1 MADEDITQTMY
12 PESDFVMLS
21 ALQHYVYCTRQCALI
36 HLEQIWSENGY
47 TAEGREMHDRVDN
60 GETSYRSGVRVT
72 RSTALRSALLGVSGV
87 ADVIEWHKLKNHEKP
102 FPVEYKRGKP
112 KKHDADK
119 IQLCAQAMC
128 LEEML
133 GIQIPAGALFYGQTK
148 HRFDVDF
155 DDSLRERTVLA
166 AEGVHDLFRNGVTP
180 PPELG
185 PKCKLCS
192 LKEECLPEVIVQG
205 KSAKVYL
212 QKLFHTLSKEEM

>member
-1 MADEDITQTMY
+1 MY

-21 ALQHYVYCTRQCALI
+21 ALQHFVYCPRQCALI
-36 HLEQIWSENGY
+36 HLEQIWSENVY

-60 GETSYRSGVRVT
+60 GETSYRTGVRVT
-72 RSTALRSALLGVSGV
+72 RSAALRSAMLGISGI
-87 ADVIEWHKLKNHEKP
+87 ADVVEWHQRNNHEEP

-133 GIQIPAGALFYGQTK
+133 GIQIPAGALFYGLTK
-148 HRFDVDF
+148 HRLDVDF
-155 DDSLRERTVLA
+155 DDALREKTVLA
-166 AEGVHDLFRNGVTP
+166 AKGVHNLFQDGITP
-180 PPELG
+180 PPEPG

-192 LKEECLPEVIVQG
+192 LKEECLPEVIAQG

-212 QKLFHTLSKEEM
+212 QKLFQTLSEEEI

>member
-1 MADEDITQTMY
+1 MY

-21 ALQHYVYCTRQCALI
+21 ALQHFVSCPRQCALI
-36 HLEQIWSENGY
+36 HLEQIWNENVY

-60 GETSYRSGVRVT
+60 GETSYRTGVRVT
-72 RSTALRSALLGVSGV
+72 RSAALRSAMLGISGV
-87 ADVIEWHKLKNHEKP
+87 ADVVEWHKRNNHEEP

-133 GIQIPAGALFYGQTK
+133 GIQIPAGALFYGLTK
-148 HRFDVDF
+148 HRLDVDF
-155 DDSLRERTVLA
+155 DDALREKTVFA
-166 AEGVHDLFRNGVTP
+166 AKGVHDLFQDGITP
-180 PPELG
+180 PPEFG

-192 LKEECLPEVIVQG
+192 LKEECLPEVIAQG

-212 QKLFHTLSKEEM
+212 QKLFQTLSEEEI

>member
-1 MADEDITQTMY
+1 MY

-21 ALQHYVYCTRQCALI
+21 ALQHYVYCARQCALI
-36 HLEQIWSENGY
+36 HLEQIWSENVY
-47 TAEGREMHDRVDN
+47 TAEGREMHDRVDH
-60 GETSYRSGVRVT
+60 GETSYRTGVRVT
-72 RSTALRSALLGVSGV
+72 RSTALRSALLGISGV
-87 ADVIEWHKLKNHEKP
+87 ADVVEWHKLKNHEEP

-133 GIQIPAGALFYGQTK
+133 GIQIKAGALFYGQTK

-180 PPELG
+180 PPEPG

-212 QKLFHTLSKEEM
+212 QKLLQTLSEEEI

>member
-1 MADEDITQTMY
+1 
-12 PESDFVMLS
+12 
-21 ALQHYVYCTRQCALI
+21 
-36 HLEQIWSENGY
+36 
-47 TAEGREMHDRVDN
+47 MHDRVDN
-60 GETSYRSGVRVT
+60 GETSYRTGVRVT
-72 RSTALRSALLGVSGV
+72 RSAALRSAILGLSGV
-87 ADVIEWHKLKNHEKP
+87 ADVVEWHKQNSHEDP

-133 GIQIPAGALFYGQTK
+133 GIQIPSGALFYGQTK
-148 HRFDVDF
+148 HRLDVVF
-155 DDSLRERTVLA
+155 DDALREKTVLA

-180 PPELG
+180 PPEPG

-192 LKEECLPEVIVQG
+192 LKEECLPDVIVRG

-212 QKLFHTLSKEEM
+212 QKLFQTLSEEEI